1 MTYNDVVRR
10 VYDILAIPEKE
21 AKRVGY
27 ANAIPRAL
35 NEAMFRIAH
44 SVLPNLREYTV
55 KLTRDKLPA
64 RVEMP
69 PDFIS
74 FADEQDAYLNGKNF
88 IITNFIGSHGIIV
101 SGDEVNPGGSILRQP
116 LDSGTCEYTFFYN
129 ALYPRIVDDGNNF
142 EIYKFNT
149 GSDIEENQDNYTK
162 ELWPTDN
169 SQENAIYDIPDIVGS
184 IAPHYVVSQIL
195 TLDDKVR
202 SITELNQFETLLAAV
217 DTHRNERQ
225 RQYHSVR
232 GWY

>member
-27 ANAIPRAL
+27 ANSIPRAL
-35 NEAMFRIAH
+35 NEAFFRIAH

-55 KLTRDKLPA
+55 KISCDKLPA
-64 RVEMP
+64 RVDMP

-88 IITNFIGSHGIIV
+88 ILTNFIGERSVIV
-101 SGDEVNPGGSILRQP
+101 TGDEVKTTDKIY
-116 LDSGTCEYTFFYN
+116 TYTFFYN
-129 ALYPRIVDDGNNF
+129 ATYPKIVDEGNNF
-142 EIYKFNT
+142 EVYRFKK
-149 GSDIEENQDNYTK
+149 DK
-162 ELWPTDN
+162 ELEVNQEAFVKEFWPTDN
-169 SQENAIYDIPDIVGS
+169 SQENACYDIPDVAGNL
-184 IAPHYVVSQIL
+184 APHYVVSQVL